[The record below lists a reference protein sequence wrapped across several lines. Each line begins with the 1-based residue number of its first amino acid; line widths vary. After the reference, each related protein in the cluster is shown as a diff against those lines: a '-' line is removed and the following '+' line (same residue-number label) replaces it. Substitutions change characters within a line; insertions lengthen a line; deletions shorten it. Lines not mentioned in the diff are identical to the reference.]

1 MDLAYTT
8 WVFHSESPSNN
19 VQYEDVEMPVAYR
32 LYHDF
37 YFQND
42 EFERYPCESKEAE
55 IENFVREVETPLFLG
70 CTEYTKMSA
79 VVALLKYKATH
90 SLTDNAFDE
99 MLSLTDNAFDEMLQI
114 FVDML
119 PENNT
124 LPGSLYTTKKI
135 YKAFELG
142 YEKIHACVND
152 CCLFRNDLEMVEECP
167 KCGSSRWKVNQ
178 RNSKIEKGVPAKVL
192 CYFPI
197 VPRLRRMYAIT
208 ETTEQLRWHSTHKS
222 QDGKMRHPVDSLAWD
237 RINKKWPSFGL
248 DPRNIRF
255 GLCTD
260 GFNPFQDLSSKYS
273 CWPVVLVYD
282 AFNKETFNLKAILMW
297 TVNDFPAY
305 GNLSGW
311 STKGRFACPVSYCND
326 YYNTILLIDLQNL
339 LLRHNLD
346 VMHVEKNICESIIG
360 TLLLTKGKSKDDIKS
375 CKDLENM
382 GIRKDLH
389 PKKTGKRFYL
399 SAAPHTLSKKEK
411 ETFCWRLANL
421 KLLDGYGSNI
431 GNCISLEDSKIF
443 GHKSH
448 DYHMLMQ
455 QLLSVA
461 LRGLLPKGPR
471 TAIFRLC
478 AFFNELCQRVVD
490 RNKLEKLEEDIVQM
504 LCMLERFFPPSF
516 FDVMVHL
523 TIHLGRKAR
532 LCGPVQYRWMYP
544 FDRYM
549 KVLKG
554 YVMNRARPEAERY
567 LAKECAL
574 LCSRMH
580 LDELRHSS
588 RHLLKNE
595 TLLQKKHVESFSTW
609 LDAKIRAEKMVHN
622 VSNTLKWL
630 AREPSRYA
638 ISYSG
643 FIINGLQFHTK
654 ESEKLIKTACDWASI
669 VNGIKLDD
677 GFTLVNL
684 HEGQSQFERDLFI
697 LASQAKQVFYS
708 REDETS
714 SWYVV
719 MKAPPKGFQDLEIFD
734 EMESGTST
742 PFDVSKL
749 DYDDDDENE
758 QYVRMDV
765 DGLFFDE

>member
-1 MDLAYTT
+1 
-8 WVFHSESPSNN
+8 
-19 VQYEDVEMPVAYR
+19 
-32 LYHDF
+32 
-37 YFQND
+37 
-42 EFERYPCESKEAE
+42 
-55 IENFVREVETPLFLG
+55 
-70 CTEYTKMSA
+70 
-79 VVALLKYKATH
+79 
-90 SLTDNAFDE
+90 
-99 MLSLTDNAFDEMLQI
+99 
-114 FVDML
+114 
-119 PENNT
+119 
-124 LPGSLYTTKKI
+124 
-135 YKAFELG
+135 
-142 YEKIHACVND
+142 
-152 CCLFRNDLEMVEECP
+152 
-167 KCGSSRWKVNQ
+167 
-178 RNSKIEKGVPAKVL
+178 
-192 CYFPI
+192 
-197 VPRLRRMYAIT
+197 
-208 ETTEQLRWHSTHKS
+208 
-222 QDGKMRHPVDSLAWD
+222 MRHPVDSLAWD

-260 GFNPFQDLSSKYS
+260 GFNPFQDLSSRYS
-273 CWPVVLVYD
+273 CWPVILVIYNLPPWLCMSKESLMLTLLIPGPKQPGNDIDIYLAPLIDDLKDLWNNGVKVYD
-282 AFNKETFNLKAILMW
+282 AFSKEMFNLKSVLMW

-311 STKGRFACPVSYCND
+311 STKGRFACPCFDYYCNG

-346 VMHVEKNICESIIG
+346 VMDVEKNICESIIG
-360 TLLLTKGKSKDDIKS
+360 TLLLMKGKSKDGIKS
-375 CKDLENM
+375 RKDLENM

-421 KLLDGYGSNI
+421 KLPDGYGSNI

-443 GHKSH
+443 GLKSH

-490 RNKLEKLEEDIVQM
+490 RNKLEKLEEDIVQT
-504 LCMLERFFPPSF
+504 LCMLE
-516 FDVMVHL
+516 
-523 TIHLGRKAR
+523 
-532 LCGPVQYRWMYP
+532 
-544 FDRYM
+544 RYM

-554 YVMNRARPEAERY
+554 YVMNRARPEGCMAERY
-567 LAKECAL
+567 LAEECAL
-574 LCSRMH
+574 LCSRYIKQADDIGSRKARNEEFENDLLMEGRPISQGKQIILTNEMLQSAH
-580 LDELRHSS
+580 RQVLFNMDELRHSS

-630 AREPSRYA
+630 AREPSRYG

-643 FIINGLQFHTK
+643 FIINGLRFHTK
-654 ESEKLIKTACDWASI
+654 ESEKSRQNSGVSLEATTICVSSARDHTPVTGKVAYYGVLREVIVLSYHEFYIALFKCDWASI

-684 HEGQSQFERDLFI
+684 HEGQSQFERDPFI

-719 MKAPPKGFQDLEIFD
+719 MKAPPKGFQDLEISD

-742 PFDVSKL
+742 PFDVLEL

-765 DGLFFDE
+765 DGMFFDE